1 MVTTKHSLQ
10 SLRDEFGAL
19 TAEVTRLMETSDQH
33 GADEVKNRIDQVR
46 TKFESAVSDVDDSSR
61 DAVHELGE
69 NIADI
74 VEESL
79 RERPIATLALAAGLG
94 FIVGAVWRR

>member
-1 MVTTKHSLQ
+1 MATTKLNLQ

-19 TAEVTRLMETSDQH
+19 AAEVTRLMETSDQH
-33 GADEVKNRIDQVR
+33 EADELKNRIEQVR
-46 TKFESAVSDVDDSSR
+46 TKFESTVSEVGGSGR
-61 DAVHELGE
+61 DAIHELGE

-94 FIVGAVWRR
+94 FLVGAAFRR